1 MKPIKEYKSWKSN
14 YNLSDSHE
22 YKNDMI
28 SLDNINIDELPE
40 HIKNYL
46 NSRNDMISLDN
57 INIDDLPEEIR
68 NYFKLHLK
76 NKMISL

>member
-1 MKPIKEYKSWKSN
+1 MKHIKEYKSWKSN

-22 YKNDMI
+22 YK
-28 SLDNINIDELPE
+28 
-40 HIKNYL
+40 
-46 NSRNDMISLDN
+46 NDMISLDN